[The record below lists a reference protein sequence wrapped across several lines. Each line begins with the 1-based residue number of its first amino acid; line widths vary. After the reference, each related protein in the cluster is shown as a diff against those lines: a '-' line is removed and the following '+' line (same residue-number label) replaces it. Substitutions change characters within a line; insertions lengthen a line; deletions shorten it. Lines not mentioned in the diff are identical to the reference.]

1 MCRRSRRLQGNL
13 KTLHVEFGR
22 HLYGG
27 ALQVVYLM
35 KGLAKR
41 GHEVSLLCAKGSAIE
56 KEARSSGIRVFPVR
70 IAFDSDPTLLLRV
83 YRAVKQANPDVL
95 HLHSRRGAEIFGGLA
110 GRMARVPAIILS
122 RRIDDP
128 VKLGPLGRLKFI
140 KYPHK
145 IITISEGIRRV
156 LIDCGIDENR
166 IEMVRS
172 AVVVEQFQLE
182 RDRSWFHSEFSVPE
196 DVPVI
201 GVIAQLI
208 ERKGH
213 RYLFEAVPDILKEFP
228 DTQFILLGKGPMRQ
242 QLEHLASEMGI
253 GKSVIFAGFRADIE
267 KILPNLDIVV
277 HPALREGLGV
287 SLIQAACAGRP
298 MVASGVGGIPEIV
311 RDGQTGLLVNPAD
324 SQAIG
329 KCILTLLRNPDLAQ
343 KLGENARK
351 LAETEF
357 SIDGMVEGNLRVYR
371 EVLRSVSEKR
381 VHQEVG

>member
-1 MCRRSRRLQGNL
+1 MQGNL

-128 VKLGPLGRLKFI
+128 VKLGLLGRLKFI

-182 RDRSWFHSEFSVPE
+182 RDRSWFQSEFSVPE

>member
-1 MCRRSRRLQGNL
+1 LQGNL

>member
-1 MCRRSRRLQGNL
+1 MQGNL